1 MYGQVL
7 ALAFCS
13 NVVRT
18 KIASR
23 VLLPFRNPNC
33 SGPIMPFSSAMPV
46 ILLHIRTVIN
56 LRMLDGTVIG
66 LYMEG
71 WRESPPYKRKREE
84 FRESRGNYT

>member
-1 MYGQVL
+1 
-7 ALAFCS
+7 
-13 NVVRT
+13 
-18 KIASR
+18 
-23 VLLPFRNPNC
+23 
-33 SGPIMPFSSAMPV
+33 MPFSSAMPV